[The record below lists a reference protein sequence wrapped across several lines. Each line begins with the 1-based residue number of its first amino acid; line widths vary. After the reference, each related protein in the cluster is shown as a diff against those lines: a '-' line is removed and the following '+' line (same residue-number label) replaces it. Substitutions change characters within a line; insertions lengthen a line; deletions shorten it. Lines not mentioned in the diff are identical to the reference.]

1 MNRTGCV
8 EALLHYWHR
17 LTSQG
22 SLTDDG
28 SMLRSVGVRAKA
40 SNDHRMPS
48 LPIGPSH
55 VLFASLIRNDTLLSY
70 FIYQLTTFG

>member
-8 EALLHYWHR
+8 GALLYCWHR

-40 SNDHRMPS
+40 SNDQRYAMTADWPES
-48 LPIGPSH
+48 CS
-55 VLFASLIRNDTLLSY
+55 VC
-70 FIYQLTTFG
+70 FIDPQ